1 MTLTRD
7 ERRQRDA
14 TMRVQNIPIKL
25 IKDNPYQTRKRYPR
39 HGIKL
44 LAKSISER
52 GLINPIA
59 VVKVRDHYIIVGGH
73 RRLRAFKYLR
83 RKIIQVIVRR
93 QSTPKDLALDLAI
106 ENVLR
111 KDFAPVE
118 KGQAIFQVLCDIPSV
133 NNDLLRAFTLI
144 NQIRLVEQRGAVGSK
159 FTGRLG
165 FKASDV
171 SKAERLLE
179 MMAISPNTAT
189 AYLRL
194 LDLPGPIQRKVI
206 CATTDT
212 NSDKWLRK
220 GCITVKMA
228 YELSRI
234 SDNELRVQL
243 FERII
248 QEKIRYIHLKFI
260 VDEILENGAEQFRNM
275 GKGSALKRE
284 GNGMARLSM
293 RCFCL
298 GSSLWNYRGARLA
311 LDNMRMD
318 KAIFRASLK
327 QLRKSCLEL
336 VSKSNVLLKGTIED
350 NLDRV
355 NQDLSL
361 IMRAGSHGQLL
372 LRYSFSKKV
381 TELLKLRPDD
391 KLLIKITDIERKARA
406 NHRFGGPVFKQAR
419 TRSSTGPVGVEGK
432 GLTDG

>member
-144 NQIRLVEQRGAVGSK
+144 NQISLVEKRGAVGSK

-171 SKAERLLE
+171 PKAERLLE

-194 LDLPGPIQRKVI
+194 LDLPEPIQRKVI

-212 NSDKWLRK
+212 NSDEWLRK
-220 GCITVKMA
+220 GFITVKMA

-234 SDNELRVQL
+234 ADNELRLQL
-243 FERII
+243 FKRIV
-248 QEKIRYIHLKFI
+248 QEKIRYVHLKFI

-275 GKGSALKRE
+275 GKGSARKRE
-284 GNGMARLSM
+284 DNGMARLSV
-293 RCFCL
+293 RCFRL
-298 GSSLWNYRGARLA
+298 GSSLWNYRGNRLP
-311 LDNMRMD
+311 LDTIRMD
-318 KAIFRASLK
+318 RVIFRASLK

-355 NQDLSL
+355 NQDFSL
-361 IMRAGSHGQLL
+361 VMRDGSHGQLL
-372 LRYSFSKKV
+372 LRYSFPKKV
-381 TELLKLRPDD
+381 TELLKLKPSD
-391 KLLIKITDIERKARA
+391 KLLIKITDIERKIRKSPRNSLARGSVFQTDPNTLLA
-406 NHRFGGPVFKQAR
+406 PGQRAQRRGG
-419 TRSSTGPVGVEGK
+419 
-432 GLTDG
+432 